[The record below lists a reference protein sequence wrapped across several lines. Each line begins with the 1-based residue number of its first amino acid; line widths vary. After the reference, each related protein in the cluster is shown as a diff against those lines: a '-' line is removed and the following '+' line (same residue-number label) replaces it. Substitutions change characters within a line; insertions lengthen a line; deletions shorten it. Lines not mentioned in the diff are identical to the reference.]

1 MLIEDTCT
9 RRKTDPW
16 AEEMQFC
23 LKKGKRISC
32 LRHMKASIIVTR
44 HHSDQVIMQSPQ
56 GVEVKRNLQHLKPLA
71 IPDSDYS
78 TGDKPHQP
86 DQLSVQITW
95 LPTHRNRQRLW
106 KVCPPP
112 PHATLGGL
120 VVPLELWKI
129 MYLNKL

>member
-23 LKKGKRISC
+23 LKKGKRIISC

-56 GVEVKRNLQHLKPLA
+56 GVEVKRNLQHLKPLE
-71 IPDSDYS
+71 IPESDYS
-78 TGDKPHQP
+78 TGDNP
-86 DQLSVQITW
+86 DQLDQLSSPDHVAPNPQEPSETMESV
-95 LPTHRNRQRLW
+95 PTTTQTPLW
-106 KVCPPP
+106 E
-112 PHATLGGL
+112 G
-120 VVPLELWKI
+120 
-129 MYLNKL
+129 

>member
-1 MLIEDTCT
+1 MYQAKDSSVGRGDAVLLEK
-9 RRKTDPW
+9 RKKNK
-16 AEEMQFC
+16 F
-23 LKKGKRISC
+23 S
-32 LRHMKASIIVTR
+32 ASHESKPYIVTH
-44 HHSDQVIMQSPQ
+44 HHSDQVVMQSPQ

-78 TGDKPHQP
+78 TGDNPDQP
-86 DQLSVQITW
+86 DQLSFQIMW

-120 VVPLELWKI
+120 IVPLELWKI